1 MKNVLACDAFVQ
13 IFQRYLAMAIDPA
26 FTEVFGDPNPN
37 TRTLLE
43 NTDMAFFNG
52 HFIFENI
59 RPLNPNIMNVGGCH
73 IKKELDP
80 LPKDLKEFMDGAK
93 DGVVLISFG
102 SVSIKTILYCEPL
115 AKMLFAGISWF

>member
-1 MKNVLACDAFVQ
+1 
-13 IFQRYLAMAIDPA
+13 MAIDPA